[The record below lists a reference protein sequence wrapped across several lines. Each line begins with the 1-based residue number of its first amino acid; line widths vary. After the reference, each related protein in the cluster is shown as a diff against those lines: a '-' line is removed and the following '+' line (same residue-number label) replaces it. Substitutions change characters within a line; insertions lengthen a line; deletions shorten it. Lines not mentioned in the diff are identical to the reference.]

1 MKVYNGFLHQIPEL
15 AWMAAMIRNSFI
27 LVVVG
32 GLLLAGTASAQ
43 GKKTPKAE
51 DSKTSMAKVREDL
64 VSATKQYKE
73 SLEKVLPYDEAKVK
87 TAGESFEKRKS
98 LLGQGIVSKR
108 EVEESERALAEAQSK
123 LAETKKKMAEADSM
137 LAEAMNDQLWKLPEL
152 PRGGYRATT
161 ALIRYNGPYDWSLK
175 DAAKV
180 EGFYESKFGRSLPIS
195 AYGQTAVHN
204 ELGFDHRNAIDIAI
218 QPDSAEGQALMAYLR
233 AEGIPFIAFR
243 HAVPGSATG
252 AHIHV
257 GPPSHRI
264 TAGSGR

>member
-1 MKVYNGFLHQIPEL
+1 MGWKLP
-15 AWMAAMIRNSFI
+15 MTRNSFI
-27 LVVVG
+27 TAVVAGV
-32 GLLLAGTASAQ
+32 LLAGLVVAQ
-43 GKKTPKAE
+43 GKKGPKGE
-51 DSKTSMAKVREDL
+51 DSKASMTKVREDL
-64 VSATKQYKE
+64 VAATKQYKE

-87 TAGESFEKRKS
+87 TASESFEKRKS

-108 EVEESERALAEAQSK
+108 EVEESERAVAEAQAK

-180 EGFYESKFGRSLPIS
+180 ESFYASKFGRSLPIS
-195 AYGQTAVHN
+195 AYGQTSVHN
-204 ELGFDHRNAIDIAI
+204 ELGFDHRNAIDIAV
-218 QPDSAEGQALMAYLR
+218 QPDSAEGQALMGYLR

-264 TAGSGR
+264 SGGGGR

>member
-1 MKVYNGFLHQIPEL
+1 
-15 AWMAAMIRNSFI
+15 MIRNSFI
-27 LVVVG
+27 PAVVA
-32 GLLLAGTASAQ
+32 GLLLAGLASPQ
-43 GKKTPKAE
+43 NKKTQKGE
-51 DSKTSMAKVREDL
+51 DSKASISKAGIAKVREDL

-87 TAGESFEKRKS
+87 IASESFEKRKS
-98 LLGQGIVSKR
+98 LLSQGIVSKR
-108 EVEESERALAEAQSK
+108 EVEESERALADAQSK
-123 LAETKKKMAEADSM
+123 LAETKKKMTEADSM

-180 EGFYESKFGRSLPIS
+180 ESFYASKFGRSLPIS
-195 AYGQTAVHN
+195 AYGQTSVHN
-204 ELGFDHRNAIDIAI
+204 ELGFDHRNAIDIAL

-264 TAGSGR
+264 AGGSSR